1 MKNDNNNRGLVYQI
15 KWWLHFLTTII
26 LNSTVVLLLMIGVVI
41 LIYYIDVMMSMRAGH
56 VRQPLF
62 QAYVIISQS
71 MEPSIH
77 VQDAIIIKREE
88 NLQVGDVC
96 TYISKNPSYMGIL
109 ITHRIIGIQK
119 GQNGKTL
126 YTFKGDNNFS
136 ADPLKVEQDQIYGK
150 VVMKIPKIGYIQYF
164 LSNAYGWI
172 IAIVV
177 PCVGIITF
185 DSMKLIRVK
194 LRKKRRKGAV
204 NEK

>member
-1 MKNDNNNRGLVYQI
+1 MKKENNNDILSKI
-15 KWWLHFLTTII
+15 KWWCNFFITSVM
-26 LNSTVVLLLMIGVVI
+26 NSIVVLLLLVGLVI
-41 LIYYIDVMMSMRAGH
+41 LVYYVDVVMSMRTGH

-77 VQDAIIIKREE
+77 VQDAIVVKRED

-109 ITHRIIGIQK
+109 ITHRIIGITK
-119 GQNGKTL
+119 DQNGEPL
-126 YTFKGDNNFS
+126 YIFKGDNNYS
-136 ADPLKVEQDQIYGK
+136 ADPIKVEKDQIYGK

-185 DSMKLIRVK
+185 DIMKLIRM
-194 LRKKRRKGAV
+194 KKRKNRRGV
-204 NEK
+204 INEK